1 MKKYLLFIL
10 ILASY
15 RSSLF
20 SQEQTTK
27 FYQKWKEN
35 VLANKEIPS
44 DAYADILVAEN
55 QVIRLAYLI
64 EQEKGSWLGLMFRTY
79 LDSYNRLREAVGEP
93 RAKSLSELGSQQFFD
108 TWKKIVEIQQNIF
121 ITPPFYVKELLA
133 IENTAT
139 DRQTK
144 QEAEK
149 FLKRSYHQKLQNYL
163 AARFQAAFKD
173 LENLEEGMYGWIAKT
188 KALYYYNFL
197 RELLG
202 QPTVNSTDKI
212 DPDLVKVS
220 PDPELFS
227 QIDQFLRQQGEDIS
241 LKPSK
246 TRSSS
251 SFSPEDEAEIER
263 LEKAL
268 AALRL
273 KKEIQIS

>member
-1 MKKYLLFIL
+1 
-10 ILASY
+10 
-15 RSSLF
+15 
-20 SQEQTTK
+20 
-27 FYQKWKEN
+27 
-35 VLANKEIPS
+35 
-44 DAYADILVAEN
+44 
-55 QVIRLAYLI
+55 
-64 EQEKGSWLGLMFRTY
+64 
-79 LDSYNRLREAVGEP
+79 
-93 RAKSLSELGSQQFFD
+93 
-108 TWKKIVEIQQNIF
+108 
-121 ITPPFYVKELLA
+121 
-133 IENTAT
+133 
-139 DRQTK
+139 
-144 QEAEK
+144 
-149 FLKRSYHQKLQNYL
+149 
-163 AARFQAAFKD
+163 
-173 LENLEEGMYGWIAKT
+173 MYGWIAKT